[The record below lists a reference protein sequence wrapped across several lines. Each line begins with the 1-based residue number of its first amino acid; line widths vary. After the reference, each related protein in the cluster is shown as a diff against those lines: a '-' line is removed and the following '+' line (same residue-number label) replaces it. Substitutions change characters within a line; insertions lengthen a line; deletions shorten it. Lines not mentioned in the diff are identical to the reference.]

1 MPFDLTK
8 YAIRY
13 WCDLDPGTGFNNA
26 ARGYL
31 QALRCLGLT
40 DQHIHL
46 APAVLS
52 DFGRGPDDPFDWTAV
67 YTHRVSADE
76 VVEAY
81 NAGRPAPPVWDDSRA
96 KINIA
101 HLSPGL
107 LAARNYVTR
116 VGERYNVAITAW
128 ETDRLPQRPA
138 HRDDGKTV
146 SVIDA
151 LNEYDEVWVPSKWNA
166 EMFTAAGVRKPV
178 FVVRHALLNE
188 LLARPV
194 EPWPLAPFV
203 FYSVGTWNARKD
215 QCAVLQAYLEGSWNA
230 LTSADLQ
237 LYCVPPTRDP
247 GAMWAHQARAQ
258 DERERLLSGL
268 PDPLGAPSHGLHT
281 SRYVPYEQV
290 LDRHAAGA
298 VFVSAS
304 HGEAFGLPLLE
315 ALAMGRGVIA
325 GGPWVEELAEI
336 AGRLENGG
344 PVDVLRTHKVPITP
358 MPECAGYEIGQS
370 WWAADPRELRESMEA
385 VFAAVEGL
393 SPSDFDGT
401 EQQRA
406 AQRVRGYYG
415 PQAVSEVLR
424 TRLEAIHK
432 VLDGTG
438 W

>member
-1 MPFDLTK
+1 MSLDLTK

-31 QALRCLGLT
+31 QALRHLGL
-40 DQHIHL
+40 DDRHVHL

-52 DFGRGPDDPFDWTAV
+52 DFGRGADDTFDWTAA

-76 VVEAY
+76 VVEAF

-96 KINIA
+96 KINLV

-116 VGERYNVAITAW
+116 VGERYNVAVTAW
-128 ETDRLPQRPA
+128 ETDGFPRRPA
-138 HRDDGKTV
+138 LRDDGKTV
-146 SVIDA
+146 SVVDA
-151 LNEYDEVWVPSKWNA
+151 LNEYDEIWVPSRWNA
-166 EMFTAAGVRKPV
+166 EMFAAAGVRKPV
-178 FVVRHALLNE
+178 FVVRHALLSE

-194 EPWPLAPFV
+194 DPWPLLPFT

-215 QCAVLQAYLEGSWNA
+215 QRAVLQAYLSCGWNA
-230 LTSADLQ
+230 ATPVDLQ

-247 GAMWAHQARAQ
+247 RAMWAHQERAQ
-258 DERERLLSGL
+258 AEREQLLAGL

-281 SRYVPYEQV
+281 SRYVSYEQV
-290 LDRHAAGA
+290 LDRHAAGG

-315 ALAMGRGVIA
+315 ALALGRGVIA
-325 GGPWVEELAEI
+325 GGPWVEELAEV
-336 AGRLENGG
+336 AGRLEVGG
-344 PVDVLRTHKVPITP
+344 LVEVLPTRKVPITP
-358 MPECAGYEIGQS
+358 MPECAGYEVGQN
-370 WWAADPRELRESMEA
+370 WWTVDAAELSESMRCA
-385 VFAAVEGL
+385 YDAFEGL
-393 SPSDFDGT
+393 SPDDIDGT

-406 AQRVRGYYG
+406 AQRVREHYCSK
-415 PQAVSEVLR
+415 AVAEVLR

-432 VLDGTG
+432 ILDGTG